1 MKNIY
6 FILLMAFVFITN
18 TNIAQSVNGSLYA
31 DTNNLY
37 IIKVQG
43 THYERGFAQGE
54 LLGSKITDIFQNY
67 VKPQF
72 GTTATYNQ
80 VKGIVAAGNLFS
92 IDSLFIVEAKALID
106 GMNSVNTNTSSLDYA
121 DILLANCI
129 LDIKSI
135 MQAKAGLECSSLM
148 SWGTATAADA
158 ALGGKSVITRHLDW
172 TVKSVLIRNQV
183 MVIHVPSETNEQPW
197 AEVGFA
203 GMISVLS
210 GFNANIGTFQ
220 HMMSDDNSHGVMSGN
235 YEPIWFTLRKA
246 IEQADPNQD
255 GANNVNDIK
264 YFIDKQTQGYAD
276 GYIISALARSTE
288 MQDSLIA
295 MVAEIAAAAPYIT
308 YRSTSFADSIPSDN
322 LYTANNQMARNN
334 SMNFC
339 SRYNGVRNNIGGG
352 LNMGLT
358 ANRNLMADYSHLSSN
373 YQFMTFAPEVDLF
386 RISIRE
392 TSPAYQSPYVDLSI
406 SGMFQEN
413 LYINPP
419 KNTNNTLVI
428 SPNPAKEIISFNIEG
443 NNASYK
449 IFDISGREVMKG
461 TPDFST
467 TDSKSIKIT
476 ALSAGAYYLIITQDN
491 KVFKAPFVVR

>member
-1 MKNIY
+1 MKHQYLIY
-6 FILLMAFVFITN
+6 LFLFLVTGQVIK
-18 TNIAQSVNGSLYA
+18 AQSNNGSVYA

-43 THYERGFAQGE
+43 SHYERGFAQGE
-54 LLGSKITDIFQNY
+54 LLGSRITDIFQNY

-72 GTTATYNQ
+72 GNTATYNQ
-80 VKGIVAAGNLFS
+80 VKGVVAAGNIFS
-92 IDSLFIVEAKALID
+92 IDSLFIVEAKALII
-106 GMNSVNTNTSSLDYA
+106 GMNSVNTNTSNLDYA

-148 SWGTATAADA
+148 SWGAATSADA

-172 TVKSVLIRNQV
+172 TVKSVLVRNQV

-210 GFNANIGTFQ
+210 GFNANVGVFQ

-264 YFIDKQTQGYAD
+264 YFIDKQAQGYAD

-288 MQDSLIA
+288 VNDSLIA
-295 MVAEIAAAAPYIT
+295 MVAEIAAAAPFII
-308 YRSTSFADSIPSDN
+308 YRSNSFADSIPSDN

-352 LNMGLT
+352 LNMGLSE
-358 ANRNLMADYSHLSSN
+358 NRSLMADHSHLSSN
-373 YQFMTFAPEVDLF
+373 YQFMTFAPEMNLF
-386 RISIRE
+386 RISIRKTKAAFLE
-392 TSPAYQSPYVDLSI
+392 PSMDLSI
-406 SGMFQEN
+406 TDMLQEN
-413 LYINPP
+413 
-419 KNTNNTLVI
+419 I
-428 SPNPAKEIISFNIEG
+428 SVEQPEDLPSQLIIFPNPANDFIRFDVKWDKFDFQ
-443 NNASYK
+443 
-449 IFDISGREVMKG
+449 IFDITGKVVITG
-461 TPDFST
+461 
-467 TDSKSIKIT
+467 KSSSNSIT
-476 ALSAGAYYLIITQDN
+476 VNMLTQGSYYLIITN
-491 KVFKAPFVVR
+491 GKETLKAPFVVK